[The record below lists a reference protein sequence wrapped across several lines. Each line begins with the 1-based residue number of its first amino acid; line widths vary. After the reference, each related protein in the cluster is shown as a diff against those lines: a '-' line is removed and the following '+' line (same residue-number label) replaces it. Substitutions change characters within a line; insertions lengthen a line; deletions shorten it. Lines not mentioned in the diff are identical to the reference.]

1 MPFNPF
7 ASKGIDH
14 PRPFIPK
21 IQVGRRPATFAHSC
35 VLHVPHEAIIRRS
48 LADATRAVRCFD
60 DVRDEPQANDDRF
73 PDGNPASGRLVAGVI
88 KHDQVDRHPLPHLQ
102 PDSACTWHI
111 CTGTGLGLCHICT
124 GTEPTPATSALG
136 LSPSLPHLHRDRA
149 HPGHICTG
157 TEPTP
162 ATSAPGPAAALP
174 GLRAATAR
182 AGRVTV
188 FPMPSS
194 LAQTRSVRAAR

>member
-7 ASKGIDH
+7 ASKGIDD

-35 VLHVPHEAIIRRS
+35 ALHVPHETISCRS

-60 DVRDEPQANDDRF
+60 DVRNEPQANDDRF

-88 KHDQVDRHPLPHLQ
+88 KHDQVDRHPLPHL
-102 PDSACTWHI
+102 
-111 CTGTGLGLCHICT
+111 
-124 GTEPTPATSALG
+124 
-136 LSPSLPHLHRDRA
+136 HRDRPL
-149 HPGHICTG
+149 HF
-157 TEPTP
+157 PTCALP
-162 ATSAPGPAAALP
+162 LRVPAASQSSL
-174 GLRAATAR
+174 G
-182 AGRVTV
+182 
-188 FPMPSS
+188 MPSS